1 MIQPGKMS
9 IVSLALVLSCC
20 SFLLLSACVR
30 LRPIPSAEEIDKL
43 MASVP
48 PPPST
53 PVYAA
58 KAFTPGASLKTK
70 EGVVQFSE
78 NRVGELLLPSGKIV
92 ASDVFF
98 SSLAPPPLDR
108 AVTPGKYPVSIA
120 IAHYPS
126 NGGQR
131 IAFAKVAF
139 STAPIVSWQLAS
151 EEGAPEQ
158 RRKNAVYGYGVDSG
172 TGCFTDF
179 ETANEMHRMPDTKAL
194 CDRIIA
200 ALDGSLPP
208 DCRNAD
214 LLISPGHNL
223 VAFSSG
229 VGDGLYVSY
238 WGLDAKGKVC
248 ALVTDFDLFP

>member
-1 MIQPGKMS
+1 MIQRRNLS
-9 IVSLALVLSCC
+9 IVSFALVLSFC
-20 SFLLLSACVR
+20 SLVLLSACG
-30 LRPIPSAEEIDKL
+30 RPIPSAEEIDKL

-53 PVYAA
+53 PVHAA

-70 EGVVQFSE
+70 DGVVQFSE
-78 NRVGELLLPSGKIV
+78 KRVGDLLLPSGKIV

-108 AVTPGKYPVSIA
+108 TVTPGKYPVSIA
-120 IAHYPS
+120 IARFPS

-131 IAFAKVAF
+131 IAFDKVAF
-139 STAPIVSWQLAS
+139 SSAPIVSWELAT

-179 ETANEMHRMPDTKAL
+179 ETANEMKRMSNSKAL

-200 ALDGSLPP
+200 ALEGSLPP
-208 DCRNAD
+208 DCSNAD
-214 LLISPGHNL
+214 LLK
-223 VAFSSG
+223 A
-229 VGDGLYVSY
+229 
-238 WGLDAKGKVC
+238 
-248 ALVTDFDLFP
+248 T